1 MRKFILLAMLVV
13 ASVGGASAALI
24 YQTWCGKVV
33 TTVDRDFF
41 ESEAEADAYYA
52 EIDEALCGPRS

>member
-33 TTVDRDFF
+33 TTVDNSWFDSQ
-41 ESEAEADAYYA
+41 EEADAYHA
-52 EIDEALCGPRS
+52 AIDEALCGPRP